1 MKPQNLITQIVALV
15 AMSAL
20 FVNCSGGGNGFS
32 DTAANNGS
40 VYVPN
45 GGTGTTTTPS
55 TPSSIAPNS
64 VGAPVIMNLASDSA
78 LYTYSLQRF
87 SSGSQISNLQIGVS
101 VSNYDSGA
109 SGGAYGG
116 TVTVSYQ
123 EGTNGNWHTGVFQ
136 ALNATTPGSVWDGA
150 SKKVQNLNHAAYNK
164 WFTQNGQSVFHGFY
178 ADPYGAVMLVITG
191 GLDLGDGNGVSS
203 LTGEIWFKN
212 YATSAAYNYPN
223 PVGTPC
229 WFLSLGQ
236 YECRT
241 FLENGDSGYGNL
253 MTTSVLTPDQS
264 HYTEN
269 KNPYVPATP
278 ARGWQKLGTFSGLNR
293 AQGFG
298 PSFLAKSLNCTSGA
312 TKGVSYENP

>member
-1 MKPQNLITQIVALV
+1 MGLAMRPGCEVGASEELVMKPQNLITQIVALV

-32 DTAANNGS
+32 DTAPNNTS
-40 VYVPN
+40 VMIPS
-45 GGTGTTTTPS
+45 GGTGTTTPS

-64 VGAPVIMNLASDSA
+64 VGVPVTMNLTSDSA
-78 LYTYSLQRF
+78 LSTYSLGGV

-101 VSNYDSGA
+101 VSNYDSST

-116 TVTVSYQ
+116 TVTVSYYA
-123 EGTNGNWHTGVFQ
+123 NGYWHTGVFQ
-136 ALNATTPGSVWDGA
+136 ALNATTPGSIWDGA

-178 ADPYGAVMLVITG
+178 ADPYGAIMLVITG

-278 ARGWQKLGTFSGLNR
+278 ARGWQKLGTFTGLNR

-298 PSFLAKSLNCTSGA
+298 Q
-312 TKGVSYENP
+312 